1 MILIAGLGNPGKEY
15 YLTRHNA
22 GFVVVGRLSE
32 SLGITESKRK
42 FKSRTAFASF
52 SEKSILLMQPLTYM
66 NESGSAISL
75 ARKFYKDEINRILII
90 HDDIDL
96 EFGKLKFKKN
106 GGYSGHKGLISISQM
121 NGNTEFDRLRFGVGR
136 PPGIK
141 TAADYVLKK
150 FSRDEQKE
158 LDLLLAVSVDAIKD
172 YIVFDIDY
180 CMNKY
185 N

>member
-15 YLTRHNA
+15 YLTRHNI
-22 GFVVVGRLSE
+22 GFIVAEKFLE
-32 SLGITESKRK
+32 SLGIKGKKRK
-42 FKSRTAFASF
+42 FKSKIAYT
-52 SEKSILLMQPLTYM
+52 LLENIPVLIMQPLTFM
-66 NESGSAISL
+66 NESGFAVL
-75 ARKFYKDEINRILII
+75 MARKFYKNEIKKILVV

-106 GGYSGHKGLISISQM
+106 GGNAGHKGLISISQV
-121 NGNTEFDRLRFGVGR
+121 NDNVGFDRLRFGVGR
-136 PPGIK
+136 PPGVK

-150 FSRDEQKE
+150 FSGNEQKE
-158 LDLLLAVSVDAIKD
+158 LDLLLSLSVDAIKD
-172 YIVFDIDY
+172 YIGFDIEY

>member
-15 YLTRHNA
+15 YLTRHNI
-22 GFVVVGRLSE
+22 GFIVIDKFLE
-32 SLGITESKRK
+32 SLGIRDSKRK
-42 FKSRTAFASF
+42 FKSKTAFASF
-52 SEKSILLMQPLTYM
+52 ADKSILLMQPLTYM
-66 NESGSAISL
+66 NESGSAILL
-75 ARKFYKDEINRILII
+75 ARKFYKDEINRLFII

-106 GGYSGHKGLISISQM
+106 GGNAGHKGLISISQM
-121 NGNTEFDRLRFGVGR
+121 NGNAEFDRLRFGVGR

-141 TAADYVLKK
+141 DAADYVLKK
-150 FSRDEQKE
+150 FSKIEQK
-158 LDLLLAVSVDAIKD
+158 DLEQLLMISVDAIKD
-172 YIVFDIDY
+172 YISFDIDY